1 MYNKHKLKRLLQSS
15 LLIAIGVLVAA
26 HTSEGIKYD
35 NMGALFAVVIM
46 LSVLNLV
53 LKPLLILFTLPF
65 VVLSLGL
72 GLWFINA
79 LLFLLA
85 GKLVS
90 GFEVASF
97 PSALWGA
104 LVVSLTSVLTN
115 VLLSGKVLSRNVKV
129 SVNRNVR
136 HDRRLDRLDDDDI
149 IDI

>member
-1 MYNKHKLKRLLQSS
+1 MRGLEGLQNKYDFNGLVKSS
-15 LLIAIGVLVAA
+15 LLIALGVLVAA
-26 HTSEGIKYD
+26 HTSTGIRYD
-35 NMGALFAVVIM
+35 SAASLFAVVIM

-65 VVLSLGL
+65 VVLSLGF

-90 GFEVASF
+90 GFEVTSF

-104 LVVSLTSVLTN
+104 LLVSLTSVLAN
-115 VLLSGKVLSRNVKV
+115 ILLSGKVSIKRSV
-129 SVNRNVR
+129 SN
-136 HDRRLDRLDDDDI
+136 DRWPDKRDDGDI

>member
-1 MYNKHKLKRLLQSS
+1 MRRLEGLQNKYDFNGLVKRS
-15 LLIAIGVLVAA
+15 LLIALGVLVAA
-26 HTSEGIKYD
+26 HTSAGIRYD
-35 NMGALFAVVIM
+35 SAASLFAVVIM

-90 GFEVASF
+90 GFEVTSF

-104 LVVSLTSVLTN
+104 LVVSLTSVLAN
-115 VLLSGKVLSRNVKV
+115 LLLSGKVSVKRSV
-129 SVNRNVR
+129 S
-136 HDRRLDRLDDDDI
+136 HDRWPDKRDDGDI

>member
-1 MYNKHKLKRLLQSS
+1 MRGLKGLQNKHELNRLIKSS
-15 LLIAIGVLVAA
+15 LLIALGVLVAA
-26 HTSEGIKYD
+26 HTSAGIRYD
-35 NMGALFAVVIM
+35 SAASLFAVVIM

-85 GKLVS
+85 GKLVI
-90 GFEVASF
+90 GFEVTSF

-104 LVVSLTSVLTN
+104 LVVSLTSVLAN
-115 VLLSGKVLSRNVKV
+115 LLLSGKVSVKR
-129 SVNRNVR
+129 SAS
-136 HDRRLDRLDDDDI
+136 HDRWPDKRDDGDI

>member
-1 MYNKHKLKRLLQSS
+1 M
-15 LLIAIGVLVAA
+15 LVAA

-115 VLLSGKVLSRNVKV
+115 VLLSGKILSSNVKV

-136 HDRRLDRLDDDDI
+136 HDRRMDRRDDNDI